1 MNIYDNEQANLA
13 AKTAAAADISDE
25 NVIDCSNEINVSL
38 TFLRKLVK
46 KSVLQSWQNYYNSVK
61 KRASYQNL
69 DIQPVWKP
77 SNLYVKTSRIVW
89 STYIQLKLSHD
100 YFKSYLKRLPDFDSD
115 KCDCN
120 NQNTESPAHL
130 LLDCSKYQAARLK
143 LRERLKINLSLKN
156 LLTTKTGISAVCDF
170 LIKTKMTRKSDFT
183 NWHYISLIFS
193 YSTSNSD

>member
-1 MNIYDNEQANLA
+1 MFNHMNIHGNEQADLA

-46 KSVLQSWQNYYNSVK
+46 KSVLQSWQNYYNS
-61 KRASYQNL
+61 ASKGAYYQNL
-69 DIQPVWKP
+69 HIQPVWKP
-77 SNLYVKTSRIVW
+77 LNLCVKTSRIVW
-89 STYIQLKLSHD
+89 STYIQLKLGHG

-130 LLDCSKYQAARLK
+130 LLECSKYQTARLK

-156 LLTTKTGISAVCDF
+156 LLTTKAGISAVCDF
-170 LIKTKMTRKSDFT
+170 LIETKMARRPD
-183 NWHYISLIFS
+183 
-193 YSTSNSD
+193 STY